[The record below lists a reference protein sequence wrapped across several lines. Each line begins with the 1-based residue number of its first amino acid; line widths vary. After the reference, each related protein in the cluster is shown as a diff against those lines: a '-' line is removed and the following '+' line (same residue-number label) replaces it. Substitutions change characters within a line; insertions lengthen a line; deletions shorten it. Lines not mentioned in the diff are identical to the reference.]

1 MQNINNGVEK
11 TTKVKRIQ
19 LNTLE
24 MLKIKKNHK
33 AKLLEILEK
42 VDRQNNI
49 RPKILV
55 AKEIDR

>member
-1 MQNINNGVEK
+1 
-11 TTKVKRIQ
+11 
-19 LNTLE
+19 

>member
-11 TTKVKRIQ
+11 ATKVKRIQ